1 MEVNMGLFGKSSPV
15 LCAVCGNE
23 AVHKHKAAD
32 GIICDDCFLAAG
44 FKPGMVCFG
53 TEIEHIK
60 HSINANKS
68 GLVYTE
74 ERPLLA
80 RLIHGLGVNTL
91 SFVKMYFEADK
102 VVVVLNQQKYFIP
115 VERVLAVDFIDNKN
129 IATKNKNVVG
139 RGIVGGLLFG
149 PAGLILGGLSGIGTK
164 TAVTIETA
172 FVVSFVNK
180 NGEIDNLVFEYASNL
195 HKGAYQ
201 KFADAFNANFKKVE
215 VETVDNPAIEL

>member
-1 MEVNMGLFGKSSPV
+1 MGLFGKNTPV

-23 AVHKHKAAD
+23 AIHKHKAMD

-44 FKPGMVCFG
+44 FEPGMVCFG

-91 SFVKMYFEADK
+91 SFVKLYFEEDK
-102 VVVVLNQQKYFIP
+102 IVVVLNQQKYSIAA
-115 VERVLAVDFIDNKN
+115 ERVLAVDFVDNKN
-129 IATKNKNVVG
+129 MSTKNKSVVG
-139 RGIVGGLLFG
+139 RGIAGGLLFG
-149 PAGLILGGLSGIGTK
+149 PAGLILGGLSGVGTK
-164 TAVTIETA
+164 TSIMIETV
-172 FVVSFVNK
+172 FVVSYVNK
-180 NGEIDNLVFEYASNL
+180 NGEIDNLVFEYATKL
-195 HKGAYQ
+195 HKDSYQ
-201 KFADAFNANFKKVE
+201 KFADAFNANYNKTDVKILE
-215 VETVDNPAIEL
+215 NSTIEL